1 MRFPS
6 NIPGLQGHHWSNAIA
21 MATPIAHKGVVAGAK
36 AEAMTLLDFLMKPEL
51 VDAAWKYFKEE
62 QGMVQEYK
70 PMITEDDTPAI
81 YLNKEIVEEFRPK
94 LEPFYYD
101 ETKFDS
107 YMEQL
112 GIKYPTLRTEEK
124 E

>member
-1 MRFPS
+1 MCIRDR
-6 NIPGLQGHHWSNAIA
+6 
-21 MATPIAHKGVVAGAK
+21 HKGVVAGAK

-51 VDAAWKYFKEE
+51 VEAAWKYFREE

-70 PMITEDDTPAI
+70 PMITEEDTPAI
-81 YLNKEIVEEFRPK
+81 YLNKEIVEEYRPQ

-101 ETKFDS
+101 ETKHDS

-112 GIKYPTLRTEEK
+112 GIKYPTLRTADKK